1 MDAKRPLGFAI
12 AASKKLCQ
20 RSHVKTCTGGAKYF
34 SSVLSW
40 VRRYA
45 VLQRL
50 RSNSMSGALV
60 AKVIEFQRK
69 AHSKKFAQVRKRS
82 VGKSRK
88 KGKTVTPAIA
98 QARAKEQ
105 VRVHRRLQVVA
116 SHGVGKRL
124 GRYCRIRLS

>member
-1 MDAKRPLGFAI
+1 
-12 AASKKLCQ
+12 
-20 RSHVKTCTGGAKYF
+20 
-34 SSVLSW
+34 
-40 VRRYA
+40 
-45 VLQRL
+45 
-50 RSNSMSGALV
+50 MSGALV